1 MKQTINFYVIIF
13 DVSGLY
19 DIMLF
24 HTEIILI
31 TQKLYILAESFA
43 KVRFLKMLKKKKP
56 LNLHGYESSI
66 STKCERLTFNCCMAL
81 SEGYCLKINP
91 NCKERELHYP
101 NEFLQ

>member
-1 MKQTINFYVIIF
+1 MKQTINFCVIIF

-43 KVRFLKMLKKKKP
+43 KVRFLKMLKKK
-56 LNLHGYESSI
+56 
-66 STKCERLTFNCCMAL
+66 T
-81 SEGYCLKINP
+81 LKFAW
-91 NCKERELHYP
+91 L
-101 NEFLQ
+101 

>member
-1 MKQTINFYVIIF
+1 MYLANGNNTHNSKVIHISRIF
-13 DVSGLY
+13 CKSKIFENV
-19 DIMLF
+19 
-24 HTEIILI
+24 
-31 TQKLYILAESFA
+31 
-43 KVRFLKMLKKKKP
+43 KKKKP

>member
-43 KVRFLKMLKKKKP
+43 KVRFLKMLKKKP

-66 STKCERLTFNCCMAL
+66 STKCERLTVNCCMAL

-91 NCKERELHYP
+91 NCKKRELHYP